1 MKNKIVRWVALLFV
15 VAGAYGAVPAFAEE
29 EFHCEVLSLTGNATA
44 MDAEGKVRIL
54 QEGDLIAKNETVTTA
69 AESVMDLSFDK
80 DWKNVTRLEEKSKLK
95 VTSVYP
101 GKLKLSEGAVFARL
115 KALPKDSTFEVKTP
129 TAVATVRG
137 TEYRTS
143 FVGGQTEI
151 FNVSPSKV
159 YVYGVKDDGSVDR
172 TQELVL
178 EQSKK
183 TQVVQ
188 VGKAPEPP
196 QDLSTEEQEATDL
209 LKTHI
214 ETKVQEVQSAGR
226 KSAIQSVADMEAFE
240 RKAAANKLEPNPTD
254 ESRVVDLRRRPF
266 KKSE

>member
-1 MKNKIVRWVALLFV
+1 MKNKITCFALFFLAITA
-15 VAGAYGAVPAFAEE
+15 AGFISQAPADE
-29 EFHCEVLSLTGNATA
+29 EFQCEVLNLTGHATA
-44 MDAEGKVRIL
+44 TDAEGKVRVL
-54 QEGDLIAKNETVTTA
+54 QEGDLVAKGETVATA
-69 AESVMDLSFDK
+69 ADSVMDLSFDSE
-80 DWKNVTRLEEKSKLK
+80 WKNVTRLEEKSKLK

-115 KALPKDSTFEVKTP
+115 KALPKGSTFEVKTP

-143 FVGGQTEI
+143 FIDGRTEV

-159 YVYGVKDDGSVDR
+159 FVYGMKVDGSVDS

-183 TQVVQ
+183 TQVADA
-188 VGKAPEPP
+188 GKAPEPAL
-196 QDLSTEEQEATDL
+196 DLTPEESKVTEVFKSQIAT
-209 LKTHI
+209 KI
-214 ETKVQEVQSAGR
+214 QEVQAAGR
-226 KSAIQSVADMEAFE
+226 KSAIQSVAQMEAFE
-240 RKAAANKLEPNPTD
+240 NKAAANKLEPNPTE